1 MVTVC
6 IFQLREV
13 MRKVQAMYDI
23 PSHGTRHTNPDDEKE
38 VERLMDYLKS
48 DKVQQFCRSREG
60 NEETAPVADL
70 MAEGWKYAD
79 TAKAFRNFKKDT
91 RVAENHG
98 VNGDGT
104 TSSAN
109 AGAGAGEGEGEEV
122 DDPEVDGDDVDL
134 GGAVVTEEDLAVD
147 DEEFGEMA
155 GTFIAL
161 ATDVC
166 GDE

>member
-23 PSHGTRHTNPDDEKE
+23 PSHGTRHTNPDDEEEIQK
-38 VERLMDYLKS
+38 LMDYLKN
-48 DKVQQFCRSREG
+48 DKVQEFCKNREG
-60 NEETAPVADL
+60 NDEIASVTDL

-98 VNGDGT
+98 INGGENASTGDG
-104 TSSAN
+104 S
-109 AGAGAGEGEGEEV
+109 AGAEAGDEA
-122 DDPEVDGDDVDL
+122 DVDGDDDAEDMDL
-134 GGAVVTEEDLAVD
+134 GGAIVTEDDLAVD
-147 DEEFGEMA
+147 DEEFGELA
-155 GTFIAL
+155 ETFITL
-161 ATDVC
+161 ATDIC
-166 GDE
+166 SNE